1 MAPPTDDEEPKFRFR
16 VNIMPPRRPANSLFK
31 RINEPQAE
39 EPLHIIA
46 VPARASEKFA
56 DVWKHIKERYERNY
70 TAEEVAKGWFH
81 KLQDRYGADIDS
93 HDGVGELGY
102 TINSPK
108 EDLVLIMLQNG
119 IDRDGS
125 VPETSGLRP
134 PGFCRPELSVEQEQ
148 QAKRRKLEE
157 ERYCDRVA

>member
-1 MAPPTDDEEPKFRFR
+1 MASSTNDEEPKFRFR
-16 VNIMPPRRPANSLFK
+16 VNIMPPRRPANSLLK
-31 RINEPQAE
+31 RLHQPEVEA
-39 EPLHIIA
+39 PLHIIA
-46 VPARASEKFA
+46 VPARASETFA

-70 TAEEVAKGWFH
+70 TAEEVANGWFH

-102 TINSPK
+102 TVNSPK

-125 VPETSGLRP
+125 VPETSGT
-134 PGFCRPELSVEQEQ
+134 
-148 QAKRRKLEE
+148 
-157 ERYCDRVA
+157 